1 MNRKLFFNKFVKIQK
16 SPIYIVDVG
25 ARSGLEDNLLFVAE
39 NSETKILAFE
49 PEPIEYSRL
58 LSSKPPNLTLLNTAL
73 FSRSGNITL
82 YVTKDPGLTSVYKP
96 KFDFL
101 KSIETET
108 AYKDYTID
116 KEIKF
121 VTSTLDYEAKN
132 NQFSQADF
140 IKLDTEGSEVDILL
154 GAEELLRSSVIG
166 VESEIS
172 YVQLREDQLTFSTM
186 LDFLSKIDFH
196 IFDVRNR
203 HQKRPIGQTF
213 GKRKGQLIYCD
224 ALFFKTIEGLE
235 KILAELNSED
245 QKRDKIFNALIL
257 VTSYGYYDYAFE
269 IFTKFGALFSESD
282 KDMIRKTFK
291 LSESF
296 FSKIP
301 HFTGRGFIASVFY
314 RIGMI
319 IGVSESANRSANRF
333 GDKILGN
340 IDWW

>member
-1 MNRKLFFNKFVKIQK
+1 MTRKLFLNKFAKIQK
-16 SPIYIVDVG
+16 SPIQIVDVG

-39 NSETKILAFE
+39 NTKTKILAFE

-73 FSRSGNITL
+73 FSQSGNITL

-96 KFDFL
+96 KFDYL
-101 KSIETET
+101 KSIETEI
-108 AYKDYTID
+108 AFKDYTIN

-121 VTSTLDYEAKN
+121 DASTLDYEAKN
-132 NQFSQADF
+132 NQFEQADF

-172 YVQLREDQLTFSTM
+172 YVQLREDQLTFSNM
-186 LDFLSKIDFH
+186 LDYLAKMDFH

-235 KILAELNSED
+235 KILAKLSNQE
-245 QKRDKIFNALIL
+245 QKRDKIYNTLVLIS
-257 VTSYGYYDYAFE
+257 SYGYYDYAFE
-269 IFTKFGALFSESD
+269 IFTKFEDLFCEAD
-282 KDMIRKTFK
+282 QDIIHKTFK
-291 LSESF
+291 LSESSL
-296 FSKIP
+296 SKFP
-301 HFTGRGFIASVFY
+301 HFFGRGFVASVFH
-314 RIGMI
+314 RLGMI
-319 IGVSESANRSANRF
+319 LGAGNSANRSAMRF
-333 GDKILGN
+333 GDQTLGN